1 MSVLRAQEG
10 NCFRIAADIGCS
22 VVFAKAS
29 DWVFIAIRFDDE
41 QVGLDSF
48 SARACS
54 VDQRR
59 QLYI

>member
-1 MSVLRAQEG
+1 
-10 NCFRIAADIGCS
+10 
-22 VVFAKAS
+22 
-29 DWVFIAIRFDDE
+29 VFIAIRFDDE